1 MPLNKT
7 AFSCMSWWFS
17 GYIKMMWVIEMWD
30 QTLPML
36 FFLVPMMKLWMSHV
50 WSIHLSKITFRIFEL
65 FNLLGI
71 SCTHVFFK
79 WKSLP
84 LHDERRQM
92 ESHLWFC
99 GRVMSYSQNYWGSNL
114 VDCIFFLMRQG
125 KIEWGLSLKGEEME
139 SELVSWKR
147 SNIRMY

>member
-1 MPLNKT
+1 
-7 AFSCMSWWFS
+7 
-17 GYIKMMWVIEMWD
+17 MMGVIEVWD
-30 QTLPML
+30 QTLPIL

-84 LHDERRQM
+84 LHDERRQI

-114 VDCIFFLMRQG
+114 EDCVFFFWWG
-125 KIEWGLSLKGEEME
+125 KARLSEDSLLKEKKWNQNYFHEKGVISTCIKKGQITVWHAFE
-139 SELVSWKR
+139 
-147 SNIRMY
+147 

>member
-1 MPLNKT
+1 
-7 AFSCMSWWFS
+7 
-17 GYIKMMWVIEMWD
+17 MWVIEMWD

-50 WSIHLSKITFRIFEL
+50 WSIHSSKITFRIFEL

-71 SCTHVFFK
+71 SCTHVFFN

-84 LHDERRQM
+84 LHNERRKM
-92 ESHLWFC
+92 KSHLWFC
-99 GRVMSYSQNYWGSNL
+99 GRVMIYCQNYWRSNL

-125 KIEWGLSLKGEEME
+125 MIEWGLSHKGEETE